1 MKIFTY
7 EDYLKYSKILQQNN
21 NNSTVI
27 TLREPSIKYE
37 LIPKQNDGKTIEIDN
52 KYDKTFKTILE
63 NKEEAA
69 NFINKVLDFNEEIR
83 PEDLEKYKTDF
94 ITRSFIAQESDIV
107 YKLKNKK
114 VFVLI
119 EHQTKIDYSM
129 AYRILNYQ
137 IEIIRNCV
145 EEKKVKNKVY
155 KHASVIAIVLY
166 TGKSRWT
173 ASKDF
178 KEIQENLYDYSMQIL
193 EKRGSALG
201 VYNIVDINDYEVKEL
216 LESKSFL
223 SKIMLLEKSENKEEL
238 LRNLNKII
246 PRTSEENKE
255 ILLRIINHTYKECF
269 EEKTL
274 REITKKIKEGGDENM
289 LASVEML
296 KKENQKYLKKGATQ
310 NTFKLAK
317 KMLKENLEIELIEKI
332 TGLKREKFM

>member
-1 MKIFTY
+1 MQIFTY
-7 EDYLKYSKILQQNN
+7 EDYLKYSKILQQNKIDSKVN
-21 NNSTVI
+21 
-27 TLREPSIKYE
+27 TLKEPSEKYE
-37 LIPKQNDGKTIEIDN
+37 LMSKETDGASIEINN

-69 NFINKVLDFNEEIR
+69 NFINKVIDFNEEIR

-137 IEIIRNCV
+137 VEIIRNCV
-145 EEKKVKNKVY
+145 EEKKVKNKDY

-166 TGKSRWT
+166 TGKRRWT
-173 ASKDF
+173 ASKNF

-193 EKRGSALG
+193 EQRGSALG
-201 VYNIVDINDYEVKEL
+201 IYNIVDINDYEEKEL

-255 ILLRIINHTYKECF
+255 ILLRIINHTYKDCF

-274 REITKKIKEGGDENM
+274 REIAKKIKEGGDENM

-296 KKENQKYLKKGATQ
+296 KKENQKYLKKGAAQ